1 MSVLISPEELVFT
14 IRKTK
19 RAKTVR
25 GDEVSKQTE
34 SVGESSALSK
44 SILRIEQHRAL
55 ITKRIIRGTITRMR
69 RFDMNGKVKPK
80 KLKIAEFAILDESER
95 VFRPWTEG
103 LRVEDPDTLWVFRTA
118 DPEERLYRFGGFS
131 SDSE

>member
-1 MSVLISPEELVFT
+1 MSVLISQEEFVFA

-19 RAKTVR
+19 Y
-25 GDEVSKQTE
+25 
-34 SVGESSALSK
+34 SSNIGGNSIRDTIPK
-44 SILRIEQHRAL
+44 SIQRIEQHRAL

-95 VFRPWTEG
+95 PKG
-103 LRVEDPDTLWVFRTA
+103 LRVEDPDRWTPERVE
-118 DPEERLYRFGGFS
+118 DPVERLYRFGGFS
-131 SDSE
+131 SDSD